1 MNLAVIGTGYVGL
14 VAGACFAESGNNVV
28 CVDID
33 AAKIEKLNEGVLPIF
48 EPGLD
53 VIVDRN
59 VKERRLRFTT
69 DLEAAVGRA
78 SVVFLAVG
86 TPPLEDGSADLR
98 FVHEAARGI
107 GRSMKDRTIVVI
119 KSTVPIGTSERVR
132 AIISEETTHEL
143 AMASNP
149 EFMKEGAAVEDFL
162 RPDRVIIGADVQWV
176 KDVLAELYEPFV
188 RTENPILFMDI
199 KSAELSKYASNAMLA
214 TRISFMNE
222 IASIAEALG
231 ADVSAVRRGMGTD
244 PRIGRRFLFP
254 GVGYGGSCFPKD
266 IKALIGMGKELEL
279 PLTLLNAV
287 DEVNERQKKL
297 LVDKMLAHYG
307 GDLSGKMFAV
317 WGLAFKPNTDDMRE
331 APSIVI
337 IESLLEL
344 GADVVAFDPVAHDT
358 ARQVFGDRIRYAS
371 GNYAALEGAD
381 ALVVVTEWS
390 EFRAPD
396 FAAMKR
402 LLAAPVIFDGR
413 NIYSP
418 EKMRDMGF
426 TYSCIGRV

>member
-244 PRIGRRFLFP
+244 PR
-254 GVGYGGSCFPKD
+254 VGYGGSCFPKD